1 MTARSHRLARL
12 VEMITLVQ
20 SGDNW
25 GPKRLAEHFNVSET
39 RIYQDIKVLGAAGVP
54 MSYGGKGYQI
64 DESFFLPALNL
75 TPEEVLMLLFPEH
88 RPHSKSAQDRLR
100 AKLVVCLPPVMR
112 DMLKESLG
120 RTHIKPEATTQRDE
134 TFELIHQAVAQQRRT
149 VIDYRSLE
157 ADDYEERAIDPLGL
171 TYRNHAWYVIAS
183 CRRSG
188 EIRTFKL
195 NRIRRVS
202 LTELIFRYPEGFSIK
217 EHLAGRWGIFEGEEE
232 DVVIRFSPLAA
243 RLVQDK
249 PPVKGGS
256 FMEMTDGSA
265 IFRARVKGAQE
276 IVWWVMKYGDQ
287 AEVIRPA
294 HLRQQVIDTILRMAA
309 LYNVQPV
316 RSFVAEE
323 DAAYGPQADE

>member
-1 MTARSHRLARL
+1 
-12 VEMITLVQ
+12 MITLVQ

-25 GPKRLAEHFNVSET
+25 GPKQLAQHFNISET

-54 MSYGGKGYQI
+54 IAYGGKGYQI

-88 RPHSKSAQDRLR
+88 RPHSKAARDRLR
-100 AKLVVCLPPVMR
+100 AKLVACLPPAMR
-112 DMLKESLG
+112 GMLKESLE

-134 TFELIHQAVAQQRRT
+134 TFELIHKAVAGQRRT

-157 ADDYEERAIDPLGL
+157 AGDYEERAIDPLGL
-171 TYRNHAWYVIAS
+171 AYRNHAWYVIAS
-183 CRRSG
+183 CRKSG

-202 LTELIFRYPEGFSIK
+202 PTELPFRYPEGFSIK
-217 EHLAGRWGIFEGEEE
+217 EHLAGRWGIFEGEKE
-232 DVVIRFSPLAA
+232 DVIIRFSPLAA

-249 PPVKGGS
+249 PPVKDGS
-256 FMEMTDGSA
+256 FMEMSDGSA
-265 IFRARVKGAQE
+265 IFRAQVKGVQE

-287 AEVIRPA
+287 AEVIQPA
-294 HLRQQVIDTILRMAA
+294 HLRRQVIDTILRMAI
-309 LYNVQPV
+309 LYNVQYAQTL
-316 RSFVAEE
+316 VAEK
-323 DAAYGPQADE
+323 DAAYGPEADE